1 MKEEMSERVFFFKI
15 LTFFFCSSTS
25 FFFTLLRWLDCG
37 GPFFVTFQ
45 CTPLSS
51 VPHMTI
57 SHEKRQL
64 IVRLHKE
71 GKSLSDISSTI
82 DVQRR
87 TVVNILKHHRETGD
101 ITPVPIPGRP
111 RLLTPRDERDLVK
124 IVRKDPTTRPST
136 LRNALYHTNTHVLST
151 RTVQRTLHRAGLVAA
166 KMRRKPR
173 LKPEQ
178 RSARLE
184 WAKEYAQKPA
194 NFWDSV
200 IFSDESSFHA
210 HETMR
215 GRYVWRYQ
223 YEDLEPGFVQETSK
237 FGGSKLQVWGC
248 LTSLGVGWAC
258 ALPEGI
264 DSETY
269 LGVLR
274 EELQHSIKHYFGDFR
289 GVVFQQDG
297 AGVHTANK
305 VKEYFRKQKYTVL
318 PWPAHSP
325 DLSPIEN
332 LWADLKRRLVEK
344 HPEIPKAKIWEV
356 VDAEWENTP
365 KEFCATLLH
374 SMPERLQA
382 VIKAKGG
389 YTRY

>member
-1 MKEEMSERVFFFKI
+1 MA
-15 LTFFFCSSTS
+15 
-25 FFFTLLRWLDCG
+25 
-37 GPFFVTFQ
+37 
-45 CTPLSS
+45 
-51 VPHMTI
+51 I
-57 SHEKRQL
+57 SLEKRQMIL
-64 IVRLHKE
+64 RLHKKGMSMAAIANE
-71 GKSLSDISSTI
+71 VAVHRS
-82 DVQRR
+82 
-87 TVVNILKHHRETGD
+87 TVVRLLKHQRETGD
-101 ITPVPIPGRP
+101 ITPGQHPGRP

-124 IVRKDPTTRPST
+124 IVRKEPTTRPST
-136 LRNALYHTNTHVLST
+136 LRNALHRTNNHVIST

-166 KMRRKPR
+166 RMRRKPR

-178 RSARLE
+178 RRARLK

-194 NFWDSV
+194 DFWDTV
-200 IFSDESSFHA
+200 IFSDESSFHS

-215 GRYVWRYQ
+215 GKYVWRYQ
-223 YEDLEPGFVQETSK
+223 HEDLEPGFVLETSK

-248 LTSLGVGWAC
+248 LTSQGVGWAC
-258 ALPEGI
+258 ALPEGL

-269 LGVLR
+269 LGILK
-274 EELQHSIKHYFGDFR
+274 EELTATIAHYFKSFK

-305 VKEYFRKQKYTVL
+305 VKEYFQKQKYSVL

-356 VDAEWENTP
+356 VDAEWESTP
-365 KEFCATLLH
+365 KEFCAKLLH

-389 YTRY
+389 YTNY